1 MCLLTLTKPGATPD
15 YGRLYQASLYNGDGF
30 GFAVIADDEIIVGRG
45 MDIDLMLHEYAE
57 ALDLYPGGPSLFHL
71 RLATHGDVGLSNV
84 HPFYVDSTRRTV
96 MAHNGILPIDVP
108 KHESRSDTR
117 IFAEDWFPS
126 IGIAALNRSKMRK
139 KLRKFTGS
147 YNKLAFLTVDP
158 ESAVQYRIIG
168 EDLGHWREGT
178 WYSNDSYKYT
188 PRLYSTTKSPYYLGS
203 RAWDDEDEETGSV
216 SDPTYDV
223 VCESCGI
230 TLTQEEHQFYGYC
243 ETCGACTD
251 CFELPSICMCYRGR
265 DHYASEYATVGG
277 DW

>member
-1 MCLLTLTKPGATPD
+1 MCLLTLTHPDAIPD
-15 YGRLYQASLYNGDGF
+15 YGRLYQASLYNSDGF
-30 GFAVIADDEIIVGRG
+30 GFAVIADDHIIVGRG
-45 MDIDLMLHEYAE
+45 MDIDLMLDQYAE
-57 ALDLYPGGPSLFHL
+57 AVELYPDSPSLFHL
-71 RLATHGDVGLSNV
+71 RLATHGDVNIANT

-108 KHESRSDTR
+108 KHETRSDTR
-117 IFAEDWFPS
+117 IFAEDWFPH
-126 IGIAALNRSKMRK
+126 IGIAALNSRKSRK

-158 ESAVQYRIIG
+158 ESAVPYRIIG

-188 PRLYSTTKSPYYLGS
+188 PRLYKYTKYAPILGT
-203 RAWDDEDEETGSV
+203 RAWDDEDEEAVSV
-216 SDPTYDV
+216 ADPTYDV
-223 VCESCGI
+223 ICEGCGAL
-230 TLTQEEHQFYGYC
+230 LTQEEHQFYGYC